1 MIKNPARLTAAFNP
15 GSTQGRLAL
24 VLFLTLQLLVQ
35 AWYINTPVAQGES
48 LTGKFPS
55 AAKLTI
61 AQLDAVDDD
70 RTLAVITPSYI
81 ALTIQSP
88 CVVAA
93 AQITGN
99 EINVPHP
106 ARRSIYQVI
115 SVLRI

>member
-1 MIKNPARLTAAFNP
+1 MTKNMARLAAASN
-15 GSTQGRLAL
+15 TRKVLGRVAL

-35 AWYINTPVAQGES
+35 AWYINIPVAPGEA

-70 RTLAVITPSYI
+70 RTSALITPSYI
-81 ALTIQSP
+81 ALAMPSLFALATTP
-88 CVVAA
+88 
-93 AQITGN
+93 ITGSGLN
-99 EINVPHP
+99 TAPP
-106 ARRSIYQVI
+106 FRRLIYQEI

>member
-1 MIKNPARLTAAFNP
+1 MIENPARLTVASNAR
-15 GSTQGRLAL
+15 SVQGRLTL

-35 AWYINTPVAQGES
+35 AWYINIPVAPGETLS
-48 LTGKFPS
+48 GRFPS

-70 RTLAVITPSYI
+70 RTSAIITTSYI
-81 ALTIQSP
+81 ALTIPSFFA
-88 CVVAA
+88 VAT

-99 EINVPHP
+99 GINLPHP
-106 ARRSIYQVI
+106 VRRLIYQEF

>member
-1 MIKNPARLTAAFNP
+1 MIENLARLTAASN
-15 GSTQGRLAL
+15 TRRVQGRLAL
-24 VLFLTLQLLVQ
+24 VLFFTLQLLVQ
-35 AWYINTPVAQGES
+35 AWYINTSAGQGET

-70 RTLAVITPSYI
+70 RTSAVITPSYI
-81 ALTIQSP
+81 ALTLP
-88 CVVAA
+88 PFFAMVT
-93 AQITGN
+93 AQNTGN

-106 ARRSIYQVI
+106 PRRLIYQEI

>member
-1 MIKNPARLTAAFNP
+1 MIKNPARITAAP
-15 GSTQGRLAL
+15 TTRCVQGRLTL

-35 AWYINTPVAQGES
+35 AWYINTSAAQGET

-70 RTLAVITPSYI
+70 RTSAVITASYI
-81 ALTIQSP
+81 ALTLPSSLA
-88 CVVAA
+88 VATA
-93 AQITGN
+93 PITAN
-99 EINVPHP
+99 RINLFHP
-106 ARRSIYQVI
+106 TRRLIYQEI

>member
-1 MIKNPARLTAAFNP
+1 MMTNQARFTAVSNTRSA
-15 GSTQGRLAL
+15 QGRLIL
-24 VLFLTLQLLVQ
+24 VLFFTLQLLVQ
-35 AWYINTPVAQGES
+35 AWYINTSVAQGEV

-70 RTLAVITPSYI
+70 RTCAIITSSYI
-81 ALTIQSP
+81 AATIPSFFT
-88 CVVAA
+88 VTS

-99 EINVPHP
+99 EIDTPHP
-106 ARRSIYQVI
+106 VHRLIYQEI